1 MAVKANIRAEQKLL
15 DQFEH
20 CNNSPSNPTLFA
32 IQLAGILG
40 ASFFRRM
47 QNTLQCGVCKSLT
60 SGQGNPFL
68 S

>member
-47 QNTLQCGVCKSLT
+47 QNTL
-60 SGQGNPFL
+60 
-68 S
+68 